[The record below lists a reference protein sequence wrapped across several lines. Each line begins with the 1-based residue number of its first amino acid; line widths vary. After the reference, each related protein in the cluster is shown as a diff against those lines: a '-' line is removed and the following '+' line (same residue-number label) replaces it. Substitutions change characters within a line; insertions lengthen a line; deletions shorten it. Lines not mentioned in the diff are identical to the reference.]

1 MSATKAEQSIANSAE
16 SYKVLA
22 LSTGHITKEDTD
34 ALNAAAAD
42 PEENMVMKRDTGWFI
57 KLYYVPDISD
67 QHTVNRNMRHGV
79 SPAIKLIIKL
89 AVNAG
94 FQMIEFDGDAGYIDG
109 LPTFDW

>member
-1 MSATKAEQSIANSAE
+1 MSATEAEQSIANSAE

-67 QHTVNRNMRHGV
+67 QH